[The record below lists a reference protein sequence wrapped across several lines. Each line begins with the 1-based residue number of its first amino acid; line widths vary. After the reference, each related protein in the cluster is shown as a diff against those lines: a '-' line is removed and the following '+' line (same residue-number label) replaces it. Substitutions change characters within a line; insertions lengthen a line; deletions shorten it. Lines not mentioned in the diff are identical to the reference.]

1 MHKARAKIPRNY
13 KQGSSVSDEQ
23 ETAPN
28 RHTRTRP
35 IRVPGPLWDAYG
47 RICKRLG
54 TDRTN
59 DLLDHMRARVREH
72 GDEQDRADLETAER
86 ELAERRARKGGRP
99 KSEPTAGG

>member
-1 MHKARAKIPRNY
+1 M
-13 KQGSSVSDEQ
+13 SSKPEDAS
-23 ETAPN
+23 T

-59 DLLDHMRARVREH
+59 DLLDHMRARIAEH
-72 GDEQDRADLETAER
+72 GDEQDFADLEAAAR
-86 ELAERRARKGGRP
+86 EVAERRARKGGRP
-99 KSEPTAGG
+99 PRAEPERAGHNEGTRTREAM

>member
-1 MHKARAKIPRNY
+1 MS
-13 KQGSSVSDEQ
+13 GEQ
-23 ETAPN
+23 ESPSP

-47 RICKRLG
+47 RVCGRLD

-59 DLLDHMRARVREH
+59 DLLDHMRARIREH
-72 GDEQDRADLETAER
+72 GDERDRADLEAAEQ

-99 KSEPTAGG
+99 RTDP

>member
-1 MHKARAKIPRNY
+1 MHKGRAKIPRNY
-13 KQGSSVSDEQ
+13 TQGRAVSDEQ
-23 ETAPN
+23 VSEPP

-35 IRVPGPLWDAYG
+35 VRVPGPLWDAYG
-47 RICKRLG
+47 RICEGLG

-72 GDEQDRADLETAER
+72 GTAQDIADLEAAER

-99 KSEPTAGG
+99 KRRDTQG